1 MGLDTGYS
9 PTIVLGVGV
18 DTLHPNKLHALEVTV
33 GDGTT
38 ANYKC
43 SVVENGFT
51 MQVVKPR
58 RAARSILGTVS
69 IVDVRT
75 VRETWQRHSRRT
87 FQFKINHSNRD
98 RGTLVFVL
106 VMTLHL
112 RDITGCTL
120 PGNCVDVQVCVLP
133 VCRNSG

>member
-18 DTLHPNKLHALEVTV
+18 DTWHPNKLHALEVTV
-33 GDGTT
+33 GGGTT

-51 MQVVKPR
+51 LQVVKPR
-58 RAARSILGTVS
+58 RAARSIRGTVS

-75 VRETWQRHSRRT
+75 VRETW
-87 FQFKINHSNRD
+87 
-98 RGTLVFVL
+98 
-106 VMTLHL
+106 
-112 RDITGCTL
+112 
-120 PGNCVDVQVCVLP
+120 
-133 VCRNSG
+133 